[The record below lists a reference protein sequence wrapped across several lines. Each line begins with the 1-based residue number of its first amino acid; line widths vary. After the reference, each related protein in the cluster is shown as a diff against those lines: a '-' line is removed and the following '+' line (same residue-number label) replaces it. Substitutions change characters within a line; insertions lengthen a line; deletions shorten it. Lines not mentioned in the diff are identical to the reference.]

1 MTLSKIK
8 QLAALGIHQPKEVF
22 CQLDRNALIAHAIQK
37 GEASLAENGALNI
50 LTGKFTGRSPKDR
63 YLVKDEITENR
74 VFWNEVNQAI
84 TPDAFNK
91 LYDLTTEYLS
101 TKELFV
107 RDCQVVSSDDL
118 SKHLLV
124 VSTKATQ
131 DLFASNMFIDTQGI
145 EYTAVDWTVLVASDL
160 QVLNFQELGLNAPNC
175 VVIDFSRC
183 VVLVIGTGY
192 TGEIKK
198 SIFSILNFVLPVEDG
213 VLSMHCSANVGK
225 DGDTALFFGL
235 SGTGK
240 TTLSADVNRNLVG
253 DDEHGWSDNGVF
265 NFEGGCY
272 AKCLGL
278 NPQYEPEICGAIKSG
293 SLLENIKFHEGTA
306 IPNFEDA
313 SITENMRVS
322 YPLSYI
328 SSYKDVKLVD
338 APNNI
343 FFLSA
348 DAFGVLPP
356 ISKLTIEQAMYYFI
370 NGYTAKVAGTEMG
383 VSKPTATF
391 SACFGQAFMPLHP
404 MEYAELLRDRLKKNP
419 DTKVWLVNTGWIGGP
434 YGIGR
439 RIKLAYTRGLIQAAL
454 SGELEEYP
462 MELHPIFNLKY
473 PTFCQEVPQQI
484 LGAKQLWGN
493 DDAYDEQAIALK
505 SLFEN
510 NFKKYKDTYFT
521 TV

>member
-8 QLAALGIHQPKEVF
+8 QLAGLGIHAPKAVF
-22 CQLDRNALIAHAIQK
+22 CQLDRTALIAHAIQN
-37 GEASLAENGALNI
+37 GEATQADNGALNI

-74 VFWNEVNQAI
+74 VFWNEINQAI
-84 TPDAFNK
+84 AKDVFNE
-91 LYDLTTEYLS
+91 LYDLVSDYLS
-101 TKELFV
+101 SKELFV
-107 RDCQVVSSDDL
+107 RDCQAVSYEEL
-118 SKHLLV
+118 AKHILV
-124 VSTKATQ
+124 VSEKATQ
-131 DLFASNMFIDTQGI
+131 DLFVSNMFIESPGI
-145 EYTAVDWTVLVASDL
+145 ENTTVDWTVLVASDL
-160 QVLNFQELGLNAPNC
+160 QIPNYQELDLNASNC
-175 VVIDFSRC
+175 VAIDFSRR
-183 VVLVIGTGY
+183 VVLVIGTAY

-198 SIFSILNFVLPVEDG
+198 SIFSILNFVLPVENA

-240 TTLSADVNRNLVG
+240 TTLSADVNRYLVG
-253 DDEHGWSDNGVF
+253 DDEHGWSNQGVF

-278 NPQYEPEICGAIKSG
+278 DPQHEPEICGAIKSG
-293 SLLENIKFHEGTA
+293 SLLENIKFYEGTA
-306 IPNFEDA
+306 IPNFQDA

-322 YPLSYI
+322 YPLAYI
-328 SSYKDVKLVD
+328 SSYREVKLVD
-338 APNNI
+338 APDNI

-404 MEYAELLRDRLKKNP
+404 MEYAELLRDKLKKNP
-419 DTKVWLVNTGWIGGP
+419 NTKVWLVNTGWIGGP

-439 RIKLAYTRGLIQAAL
+439 RIKLAYTRSLIQAAL

-462 MELHPIFNLKY
+462 METHPIFRLNY

-484 LGAKQLWGN
+484 LSAKELWGN
-493 DDAYDEQAIALK
+493 DEAYDGQAKALK
-505 SLFEN
+505 LLFEN
-510 NFKKYKDTYFT
+510 NFKKYQDTYFT